1 MGEKSVILKTD
12 FRVWKKQTVRCF
24 RKNTPK
30 NQTELNGIEA
40 IYIAVVVVLFL
51 RFLFLIILFFILFYF
66 IYFLLS
72 TFSGMHMHTM
82 HTGSYAPA
90 ICLLNNI
97 IYDFLE

>member
-40 IYIAVVVVLFL
+40 IYIAVIFALS
-51 RFLFLIILFFILFYF
+51 FFNYPLFYF
-66 IYFLLS
+66 ILFHLFFALD
-72 TFSGMHMHTM
+72 FFR
-82 HTGSYAPA
+82 YAHA
-90 ICLLNNI
+90 
-97 IYDFLE
+97 YHAYR

>member
-24 RKNTPK
+24 RKN
-30 NQTELNGIEA
+30 GIEA

-51 RFLFLIILFFILFYF
+51 HFLFLIILFYILFYF

-72 TFSGMHMHTM
+72 TFSGMHMCTV

-90 ICLLNNI
+90 ICLLKNI
-97 IYDFLE
+97 IYNFLE

>member
-1 MGEKSVILKTD
+1 MGDKSVILKTD

-30 NQTELNGIEA
+30 NQTEFKRIEA
-40 IYIAVVVVLFL
+40 IYIAVVVLFL
-51 RFLFLIILFFILFYF
+51 HFLFLIILFYILFYF
-66 IYFLLS
+66 IYFLPL
-72 TFSGMHMHTM
+72 TFSGMHMHTV

-90 ICLLNNI
+90 LCLLNNI